1 MHKRKICSVLHTAGI
16 DVQELYETF
25 NDPGPREE
33 FKGDMAAKFEKAVRT
48 LNANFVTKLNQ

>member
-33 FKGDMAAKFEKAVRT
+33 FKGDTAAKFEKAVRT
-48 LNANFVTKLNQ
+48 LN